1 MVTQQINIM
10 GKGIT
15 GRTYTFTDSNRKI
28 RVQLLEV
35 EGDEVLALEESS
47 DGR

>member
-15 GRTYTFTDSNRKI
+15 GRMYTFIDSNRKI